1 MKSGLIT
8 HLNYDRAFMAYECD
22 WYAPEVAE
30 PDTMSDIT
38 AQNLSMTIGDLRGL
52 SYAPLVGNRMPF
64 NH

>member
-1 MKSGLIT
+1 M
-8 HLNYDRAFMAYECD
+8 HLNYDRAFMTYECD

-52 SYAPLVGNRMPF
+52 GFAPFFESCMLFNRLVIP
-64 NH
+64 